1 MVRYLICRDQFWWK
15 NSESPWKIN
24 LEHPW
29 VKPVYDTVTGAQC
42 NPYNVSE
49 WRDRVLN
56 LCEYEVTHQFFGLGY
71 NELMRLDTAEFED
84 IEKRVYRMAKKQSEH
99 LDKFRTGTSNKQD
112 QINLLKDFKK

>member
-29 VKPVYDTVTGAQC
+29 VKPVYDPVTGAQC

-49 WRDRVLN
+49 WRDRVLD
-56 LCEYEVTHQFFGLGY
+56 LCEYEITHQFFGLGY

-84 IEKRVYRMAKKQSEH
+84 IEKRVHRMAKKQSEH

-112 QINLLKDFKK
+112 QTNLLKDFKK